1 MKEIEIRP
9 KELLKT
15 YLDLVAKDAIKLDK
29 NKFERISCPGCGS
42 NDTKLHLSKAD
53 YHYEKCAECGTLFC
67 NPRPTNGM
75 LDEFYSIGE
84 SSKYWSESFFPAV
97 AEKRREV
104 LFGPKAKKISD
115 FLSTK
120 RFSPNL
126 ICDVGSGYG
135 IFLEEI
141 SKFYPES
148 TLFGIEP
155 SESMARISQEKGIN
169 TLVAM
174 AEHSNEWSGKFD
186 LVISSEVIEHVFSP
200 LDFLS
205 SIRNLTKP
213 GGYVLLTGLGYE
225 GFDIL
230 SLQEK
235 SNSIFPPHHIN
246 FMSVEGFE
254 ILFKRLGFSDIEV
267 ITPGELDVDI
277 VISNEPN
284 NEFTNV
290 LKLRGESA
298 IKEFQE
304 FLKKYKL
311 SSHVWV
317 FAKV

>member
-1 MKEIEIRP
+1 MKESDIRP

-15 YLDLVAKDAIKLDK
+15 YLDLVAKDAKKLDK
-29 NKFERISCPGCGS
+29 LKFERINCPGCGRKE
-42 NDTKLHLSKAD
+42 TKLHLTKAD
-53 YHYEKCAECGTLFC
+53 YQYEKCETCGTVFC
-67 NPRPTNGM
+67 NPRPTNEM

-84 SSKYWSESFFPAV
+84 SSKYWSEFFFPTV

-104 LFGPKAKKISD
+104 LFQPKARKISN
-115 FLSTK
+115 FLSNK
-120 RFSPNL
+120 NYSPNL

-141 SKFYPES
+141 KKFYPES

-155 SESMARISQEKGIN
+155 SESMALISQEKGIN

-186 LVISSEVIEHVFSP
+186 LVISSEVIEHVHSP
-200 LDFLS
+200 MDFLS
-205 SIRNLTKP
+205 SIRNLAKP

-230 SLQEK
+230 SLQER

-246 FMSVEGFE
+246 FMSVNGFE
-254 ILFKRLGFSDIEV
+254 QLFRRLRFSEIEV

-277 VISNEPN
+277 VISNDPN
-284 NEFTNV
+284 NEFTNI

-317 FAKV
+317 FARV

>member
-1 MKEIEIRP
+1 MKESEIRP

-15 YLDLVAKDAIKLDK
+15 YLDLVAKDAKKLDK
-29 NKFERISCPGCGS
+29 NKFERILCPGCGS
-42 NDTKLHLSKAD
+42 DKTKLHLTKAD
-53 YHYEKCAECGTLFC
+53 YQYEKCETCGTVFC
-67 NPRPTNGM
+67 NPRPTNVM

-104 LFGPKAKKISD
+104 LFRPKAKKISD
-115 FLSTK
+115 FLSNK
-120 RFSPNL
+120 GFSPNL

-135 IFLEEI
+135 IFLEEL
-141 SKFYPES
+141 KQFYPNAS
-148 TLFGIEP
+148 LFGIEP
-155 SESMARISQEKGIN
+155 SESMARISEEKGIK

-186 LVISSEVIEHVFSP
+186 LVISSEVIEHVHSP
-200 LDFLS
+200 MDFLS
-205 SIRNLTKP
+205 SVRNLAKP

-230 SLQEK
+230 TLQEK

-246 FMSVEGFE
+246 FMSVKGFE
-254 ILFKRLGFSDIEV
+254 ELFGRLGFSDIEV

-277 VISNEPN
+277 VISNAPN
-284 NEFTNV
+284 LEFTNV
-290 LKLRGESA
+290 LKMRGEFA

-317 FAKV
+317 FARV